1 MQAGTADSTS
11 AVGSGSHAAPGTRTG
26 GKSKRNARYD
36 MKHENTSQKTPS
48 FPMLKNASAENR
60 HI

>member
-36 MKHENTSQKTPS
+36 MKHENTSQSAS